1 MIQIVRDRLEN
12 LLAFRELLYISE
24 RAYLDIIRQSQE
36 MIDDIN
42 VSGSESEVSRSG
54 MSYAAD
60 LGDFESLTHIIRSYS
75 ERLESNRADVEL
87 INMEIEQMSV
97 GPAGA

>member
-1 MIQIVRDRLEN
+1 
-12 LLAFRELLYISE
+12 
-24 RAYLDIIRQSQE
+24 
-36 MIDDIN
+36 
-42 VSGSESEVSRSG
+42 
-54 MSYAAD
+54 MSYAAE

-75 ERLESNRADVEL
+75 ERLESNRAGVEL

>member
-1 MIQIVRDRLEN
+1 
-12 LLAFRELLYISE
+12 
-24 RAYLDIIRQSQE
+24 

-60 LGDFESLTHIIRSYS
+60 HGDFESLTHIIRSYS
-75 ERLESNRADVEL
+75 ERLGKICADIEL
-87 INMEIEQMSV
+87 INMEIEKMSV